1 VDSKNTSDWVVLSPL
16 ELVAAPA
23 IGLVSCHVLAFAT
36 WTRLFPWDPGG
47 PTLAYIRFF
56 ILFADKLKS
65 RCKRL
70 LIGLHFH
77 VQIKLDNKV
86 VDMHPITARGRAVF
100 EGWGNVMG
108 R

>member
-1 VDSKNTSDWVVLSPL
+1 M
-16 ELVAAPA
+16 
-23 IGLVSCHVLAFAT
+23 
-36 WTRLFPWDPGG
+36 
-47 PTLAYIRFF
+47 AYIRFF

-65 RCKRL
+65 ICKRL

-77 VQIKLDNKV
+77 VQIKLDIKV

-108 R
+108 RQPRAWRPIGIGSGLGLVDKD